1 MALGAAN
8 KQQMQPAQYVNA
20 VNNEGLFRP
29 GNFSSPNVNF
39 ELFQPQQTIPLVQS
53 QMQQTTRDNVA
64 RQALQDGESWGVL
77 ERMQS
82 ALEKS
87 QPNLERIKYNRSMD
101 MQYLLNNEL
110 NTINELYSRAYKGD
124 MNAQEQLTNFTFRN
138 EILEGATPEQ
148 FNQLKQVRDRAQA
161 SVLNSTILA
170 SSQAVKKDFAVMI
183 QNLTS
188 ENNPD
193 SKYVQG
199 IMSAALVGANA
210 QNRALSVQEL
220 EAMSTAINGY
230 KAKYPKSKAVD
241 SSIVDNVAKFKT
253 SLVGADKQMLDD
265 QMYGDGRYSAVEGQ
279 RVLGALADA
288 LKATTDP
295 QVIQQLNY
303 QMAQTLQRMGYDST
317 GLARAIA
324 DMGKSDE
331 EKKAAAAKG
340 LGAGAVMQNKLK

>member
-1 MALGAAN
+1 MALGASN

-20 VNNEGLFRP
+20 VNADGLFRP
-29 GNFSSPNVNF
+29 GNYSAPNFNSAGF
-39 ELFQPQQTIPLVQS
+39 RPQETMPLVQS
-53 QMQQTTRDNVA
+53 QMQQTTRDNAA
-64 RQALQDGESWGVL
+64 RQALQDAEPWAVL
-77 ERMQS
+77 GRMQS
-82 ALEKS
+82 VLEKS

-101 MQYLLNNEL
+101 MQSLLNNEL

-170 SSQAVKKDFAVMI
+170 SSQTVKKDFAVMV

-199 IMSAALVGANA
+199 VISAAVVSANS

-220 EAMSTAINGY
+220 EAMSAAINGY
-230 KAKYPKSKAVD
+230 KAKYPNSKAVD
-241 SSIVDNVAKFKT
+241 SSIVDGFKK
-253 SLVGADKQMLDD
+253 SMAGADKQMLNE
-265 QMYGDGRYSAVEGQ
+265 QLYGDGRLNAMQLDKLQSST
-279 RVLGALADA
+279 ADM
-288 LKATTDP
+288 LKVTTDP
-295 QVIQQLNY
+295 EVQKQLLFQY
-303 QMAQTLQRMGYDST
+303 AQTLQASGRDAS
-317 GLARAIA
+317 GLLRSVMDMNKTPEERAA
-324 DMGKSDE
+324 PAQGSAKSE
-331 EKKAAAAKG
+331 LLNIFKK
-340 LGAGAVMQNKLK
+340 